1 MKRRLSFALIIVMM
15 LAILPGCGKENK
27 YVNVGVNMS
36 TAGMS
41 LYLTNVANGLK
52 KISTYV
58 LFAKSSE
65 EAVDRVRTDNHAI
78 DITYLPVKDLG
89 MIGKDDALTVVFPDC
104 FSEGGELKGVWVARN
119 GWLTD
124 APNYSYKFIL
134 GLALSTDY
142 RAEHFSMS
150 YGDALASMK
159 GVRDVDWAK
168 YTETMQYCAVYALSN
183 KEELADEPFKVFSA
197 KEMLEMFEG
206 FERGEGRGYELCRE
220 AYSKYCTGNNK
231 SFEELFDFTLALKAY
246 SEAINGE

>member
-1 MKRRLSFALIIVMM
+1 MKKRLSFALIMVMM

-89 MIGKDDALTVVFPDC
+89 LIEKEDALTVVFPDC
-104 FSEGGELKGVWVARN
+104 FTEGGELKGVWVARN
-119 GWLTD
+119 GWLMD
-124 APNYSYKFIL
+124 APNYSYKFL
-134 GLALSTDY
+134 QGLALSADY
-142 RAEHFSMS
+142 RAAHMSMS
-150 YGDALASMK
+150 YTDALSSMK

-168 YTETMQYCAVYALSN
+168 YTETMQYCAVYSLSN
-183 KEELADEPFKVFSA
+183 KDELTSEPFVAYDA
-197 KEMLEMFEG
+197 KKMLEMFKN
-206 FERGEGRGYELCRE
+206 FENGQGEGYELCKK
-220 AYSKYCTGNNK
+220 AYDTYASSTGK
-231 SFEELFDFTLALKAY
+231 SFDELFDMTLAVKALD
-246 SEAINGE
+246 AAVNGE